1 MQFMCIRLLC
11 VCVCVCVCVLVCERV
26 QLKPGMHGWTWHP
39 TEPYLCVLSKAYRLT
54 YA

>member
-1 MQFMCIRLLC
+1 MEVNAVYMYTSA
-11 VCVCVCVCVLVCERV
+11 VCVCVCVLVCERV
-26 QLKPGMHGWTWHP
+26 RLKPGMHGWMWHP